1 MGHIIKKR
9 TKFQKG
15 NFVLNRNE
23 FYVFGRMHGYY
34 LPSKLYFQFQLPY
47 YYPCKVTVLQ
57 KKYYD
62 YMHKKNILNWLSSK
76 AQELNLA
83 L

>member
-15 NFVLNRNE
+15 NFKPAWDCLNG
-23 FYVFGRMHGYY
+23 YLSTIGYY
-34 LPSKLYFQFQLPY
+34 LPSKLYRQFQLPY
-47 YYPCKVTVLQ
+47 YYPSKTTTLQ

-62 YMHKKNILNWLSSK
+62 FMHKKSIMNWL
-76 AQELNLA
+76 A
-83 L
+83 